1 MTGFLIAVVVLVCVL
16 GYTVALLARRIAQ
29 VEQSVK
35 DVHPLNRVA
44 FYEAHGPN
52 HDPIE
57 TAVSNMWGRHEA

>member
-1 MTGFLIAVVVLVCVL
+1 MTWLIVALIVLIAVL
-16 GYTVALLARRIAQ
+16 GYTVNLLARRISQ

>member
-1 MTGFLIAVVVLVCVL
+1 MTGLLIAVVVLVGVL

-44 FYEAHGPN
+44 FYEAHGYGY
-52 HDPIE
+52 DPIDH
-57 TAVSNMWGRHEA
+57 AVEHMWGKHEA